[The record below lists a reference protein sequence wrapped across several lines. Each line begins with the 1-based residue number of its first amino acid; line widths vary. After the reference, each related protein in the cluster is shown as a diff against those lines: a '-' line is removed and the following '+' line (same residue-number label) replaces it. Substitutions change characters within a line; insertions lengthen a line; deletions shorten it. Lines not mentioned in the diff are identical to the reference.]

1 MSADAPE
8 CINIYKNVAGMWQG
22 RGRGDMMLQEDPATT
37 PPEDNKQQLLQP
49 TATSCNAPWRKG
61 GSQLE
66 RIRIFSH

>member
-1 MSADAPE
+1 
-8 CINIYKNVAGMWQG
+8 MWQG
-22 RGRGDMMLQEDPATT
+22 RGRGDRMLQEDPATT

-66 RIRIFSH
+66 RIRIGVRLPKGVTVSCVF